1 MERDAEIVVV
11 GAGVAGLAAAR
22 ALAGDGRD
30 VLLLEQFELG
40 HARGSSHGAT
50 RIFRLSYPEPH
61 WVRLAQASLPLWREL
76 EREAGEPLLSTE
88 GSLDVGAPEPNRAA
102 LAACGAAFELLDAQ
116 VAERRFSL
124 TLPPGAVLHQPD
136 GGVLRADRAL
146 AALLASALAAGA
158 RVVER
163 TRVVA
168 LKEEGAGVR
177 IDTAA
182 GALRARAAV
191 VTAGAWA
198 AALLAGAG
206 IELPVVATRET
217 VCHFRLPGAPP
228 RPSLIDWLT
237 PSTPAYGT
245 ARAGQ
250 LSSPFRTPGSASR
263 RDSTTRGRP
272 PTQTGTASR
281 TRRPCA
287 GSQTGSR
294 AAFRT
299 RIRSPPKPSRVSTRT
314 PRTRASCSTPGSHRR
329 RLGVQRPRLQV
340 RPRDRAHAR
349 GARARGRA
357 LVLSAAL
364 VARPAVRLVGDARL
378 AREQVGPCAAARQT
392 DGSAASCAT
401 ASSTSGPSKTK
412 TTSAS
417 ERKTS

>member
-1 MERDAEIVVV
+1 MERDAEIVIV

-50 RIFRLSYPEPH
+50 RIFRLSYSEPH

-76 EREAGEPLLSTE
+76 EREAGETLLSTE
-88 GSLDVGAPEPNRAA
+88 GS
-102 LAACGAAFELLDAQ
+102 
-116 VAERRFSL
+116 
-124 TLPPGAVLHQPD
+124 
-136 GGVLRADRAL
+136 
-146 AALLASALAAGA
+146 LASALAAGA

-182 GALRARAAV
+182 GALRARAVV

-250 LSSPFRTPGSASR
+250 LSYALPDPGFGLKAGLHHAGPPADADRDGEPDAATVRWLADWVASRFPDADPEPAEAVTCLYTNTADESFVLERRGRIVVGSACSGHGFKFAPAI
-263 RDSTTRGRP
+263 GR
-272 PTQTGTASR
+272 TLA
-281 TRRPCA
+281 
-287 GSQTGSR
+287 
-294 AAFRT
+294 
-299 RIRSPPKPSRVSTRT
+299 
-314 PRTRASCSTPGSHRR
+314 
-329 RLGVQRPRLQV
+329 
-340 RPRDRAHAR
+340 AHAR
-349 GARARGRA
+349 
-357 LVLSAAL
+357 
-364 VARPAVRLVGDARL
+364 
-378 AREQVGPCAAARQT
+378 EAAR
-392 DGSAASCAT
+392 
-401 ASSTSGPSKTK
+401 
-412 TTSAS
+412 
-417 ERKTS
+417 